1 MATGILRVK
10 EDAVIDENGER
21 VILRGAA
28 LGGWMK

>member
-1 MATGILRVK
+1 MSTGFLHV
-10 EDAVIDENGER
+10 EGDTVVDENGHS